1 MYMALF
7 DGNIIVSNSIFCCAS
22 FGGIF
27 FKSLYVHAKTS
38 LNSFNSYSTSNILL
52 IFSCG
57 VIFTICG
64 FASVPRLIF
73 INY

>member
-1 MYMALF
+1 
-7 DGNIIVSNSIFCCAS
+7 
-22 FGGIF
+22 
-27 FKSLYVHAKTS
+27 